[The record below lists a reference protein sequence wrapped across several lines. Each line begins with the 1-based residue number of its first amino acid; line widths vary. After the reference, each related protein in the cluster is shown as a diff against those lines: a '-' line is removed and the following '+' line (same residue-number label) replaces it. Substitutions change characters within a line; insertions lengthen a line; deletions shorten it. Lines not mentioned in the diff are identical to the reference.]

1 MCDLV
6 LFDMRSGRL
15 CECRRT
21 ARDPAPEDM
30 LTHNSPLSLIPV
42 PVGWSPR
49 TLASA
54 LRFLDSLPQVLSYMF
69 FGPGFSPLKH
79 FRPAGREARCA
90 MSRPVLKFS
99 VLKTGFALESETR
112 RSSAAGA
119 TRVRVLGPVARVA
132 WPGQL
137 AMSTKACPMPKVPQ
151 PRVALG
157 PVAKS
162 MAPAAPR
169 QSRVLGAVP
178 REGPRGGPSLL
189 QTHRHAPKLGQVPKC
204 GAKRPRESYAGQVLG
219 PAPRRACAVPV
230 ARAEQVKAKPE
241 GSPCMP
247 MSPTMRAALEPRG
260 GKRKRPSVL
269 GAVPREAKGARSR

>member
-1 MCDLV
+1 
-6 LFDMRSGRL
+6 
-15 CECRRT
+15 
-21 ARDPAPEDM
+21 
-30 LTHNSPLSLIPV
+30 
-42 PVGWSPR
+42 
-49 TLASA
+49 
-54 LRFLDSLPQVLSYMF
+54 
-69 FGPGFSPLKH
+69 
-79 FRPAGREARCA
+79 

-99 VLKTGFALESETR
+99 VFKTEFALESETR

-169 QSRVLGAVP
+169 QSRVLGVVP

-204 GAKRPRESYAGQVLG
+204 GAKRPRESRAGQVLG
-219 PAPRRACAVPV
+219 PAPRHACAVPV
-230 ARAEQVKAKPE
+230 ARAEQVRAKPE
-241 GSPCMP
+241 ASPPMP
-247 MSPTMRAALEPRG
+247 MAPPSRAALEPRI
-260 GKRKRPSVL
+260 GKRKRPTVL
-269 GAVPREAKGARSR
+269 GAVPREAMGAPSASAEQPRKAAEPPEGVTRRRKRARIGSKFASQADLGAAFFNPPEPAARIPE